1 VWRFLAIHAAYCLI
15 ISICCG
21 GTVVLCVSS
30 HAGATVLVEGYL
42 GEGVLW
48 KKGGEEEE
56 EEEGWEREN
65 TTVLGS

>member
-1 VWRFLAIHAAYCLI
+1 
-15 ISICCG
+15 
-21 GTVVLCVSS
+21 
-30 HAGATVLVEGYL
+30 VLVEGYL

>member
-1 VWRFLAIHAAYCLI
+1 
-15 ISICCG
+15 
-21 GTVVLCVSS
+21 
-30 HAGATVLVEGYL
+30 VLVEGYL
-42 GEGVLW
+42 GGGVLW

>member
-1 VWRFLAIHAAYCLI
+1 M
-15 ISICCG
+15 
-21 GTVVLCVSS
+21 
-30 HAGATVLVEGYL
+30 LVEGYL
-42 GEGVLW
+42 GGGVLW

>member
-1 VWRFLAIHAAYCLI
+1 MCKFTRECNGA
-15 ISICCG
+15 G
-21 GTVVLCVSS
+21 G
-30 HAGATVLVEGYL
+30 
-42 GEGVLW
+42 GVLW

>member
-1 VWRFLAIHAAYCLI
+1 M
-15 ISICCG
+15 
-21 GTVVLCVSS
+21 CVSS

-42 GEGVLW
+42 GGGALW

>member
-1 VWRFLAIHAAYCLI
+1 M
-15 ISICCG
+15 
-21 GTVVLCVSS
+21 CVSS
-30 HAGATVLVEGYL
+30 HASAAVLVEGYR
-42 GEGVLW
+42 GGVLW

>member
-1 VWRFLAIHAAYCLI
+1 M
-15 ISICCG
+15 
-21 GTVVLCVSS
+21 CVSS
-30 HAGATVLVEGYL
+30 HAGATVLVEGSL
-42 GEGVLW
+42 GGGVLW

>member
-1 VWRFLAIHAAYCLI
+1 M
-15 ISICCG
+15 
-21 GTVVLCVSS
+21 CVSS

-42 GEGVLW
+42 GGGVLW

-56 EEEGWEREN
+56 EEEGLEREN

>member
-1 VWRFLAIHAAYCLI
+1 M
-15 ISICCG
+15 
-21 GTVVLCVSS
+21 CVSS

-42 GEGVLW
+42 WGGGLW

-65 TTVLGS
+65 TAVLGS